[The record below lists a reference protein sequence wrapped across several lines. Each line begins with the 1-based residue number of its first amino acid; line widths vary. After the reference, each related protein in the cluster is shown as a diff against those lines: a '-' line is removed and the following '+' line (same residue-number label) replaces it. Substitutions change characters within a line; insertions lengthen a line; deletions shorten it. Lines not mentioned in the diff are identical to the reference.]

1 MKLREAITK
10 AGNEADLV
18 VIQVW
23 ADTFLASLE
32 AFGYCIVP
40 TKATTDMECAVT
52 DPDDCATP
60 DAAACVWRD
69 MIAARPTIED

>member
-1 MKLREAITK
+1 MKLKEATTR
-10 AGNEADLV
+10 AGVEADLAKV
-18 VIQVW
+18 GAWPQ
-23 ADTFLASLE
+23 TFLASLE

-52 DPDDCATP
+52 DLDDCATP

-69 MIAARPTIED
+69 MLAARPTIED